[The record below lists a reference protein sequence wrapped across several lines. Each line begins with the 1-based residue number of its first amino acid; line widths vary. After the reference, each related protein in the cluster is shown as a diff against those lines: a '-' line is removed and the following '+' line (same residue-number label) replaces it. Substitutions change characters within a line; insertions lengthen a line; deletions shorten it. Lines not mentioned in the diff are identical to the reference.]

1 MQLIMK
7 DKNILLWKKYTN
19 LIYIYVYIYVN
30 ITCYEDRKSTTLG
43 KSTDFN
49 GNWST
54 LFAKR

>member
-19 LIYIYVYIYVN
+19 LIYIYVY